1 MGYEF
6 KSTGSNS
13 RGMGLTLGVS
23 NSNPQIAS
31 WNERVTSSNLRVTSL
46 VCFAW
51 ELPLQTKHS
60 A

>member
-6 KSTGSNS
+6 KSTSSNS
-13 RGMGLTLGVS
+13 RVMGSTLRLS
-23 NSNPQIAS
+23 NSNPQVAS
-31 WNERVTSSNLRVTSL
+31 WNGRVTSSNLRVTSL

-51 ELPLQTKHS
+51 ELRLQTKHS